1 MELYGL
7 HRKDSLILTAIEL
20 LDELGVQGLSTR
32 AIANRQN
39 VSEATLFRHFK
50 SKNDLLLAMID
61 EDSKYDA
68 DIISTVSINKMPP
81 RNAITFFFNSIVEYY
96 QNYPAITAIQQA
108 YDVLSYEPL
117 LAERIKKAY
126 TTRIDFLKSLIAEAQ
141 TTGEINSTADIEKL
155 SYVIWGS
162 FTTIC
167 LNWRFSKYNFSL
179 KEYVLNTLDMTL
191 DAFAAKK
198 QL

>member
-32 AIANRQN
+32 AIANRQS
-39 VSEATLFRHFK
+39 VSEATLFRHYK

-61 EDSKYDA
+61 EDSKYDG
-68 DIISTVSINKMPP
+68 DIFSTVSINKMPP
-81 RNAITFFFNSIVEYY
+81 RNAITFFFNSIAEYY
-96 QNYPAITAIQQA
+96 ENYPAITAIQQA
-108 YDVLSYEPL
+108 YDVLSYEPV
-117 LAERIKKAY
+117 LADRIKKAFN
-126 TTRIDFLKSLIAEAQ
+126 TRIDFLKSLIAEAQ
-141 TTGEINSTADIEKL
+141 ATGEIDSAVDSEKL

-162 FTTIC
+162 FTIIC
-167 LNWRFSKYNFSL
+167 LSWRFSIYNFSL
-179 KEYVLNTLDMTL
+179 KKYVLTTLEMTL
-191 DAFAAKK
+191 DAFAVKK